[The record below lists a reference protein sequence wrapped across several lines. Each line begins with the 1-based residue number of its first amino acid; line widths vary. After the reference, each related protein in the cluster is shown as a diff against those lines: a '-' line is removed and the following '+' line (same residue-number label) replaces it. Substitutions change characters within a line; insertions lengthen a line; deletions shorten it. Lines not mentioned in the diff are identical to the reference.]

1 MVNIDALLSEWAYRC
16 EKGYPDMDSP
26 SDLRVLKTILK
37 EQGISL
43 PEFQEQVI
51 TEQEEKKKKVTAS
64 DIAKL
69 VQDMEKDGVL
79 KDKHLTFLNQYL
91 TSRPFKDTVDNF
103 LKTKNIDGDTLSKDE
118 TPAQDQ
124 LFKILQDEGQVE
136 EFTNYMKDPINL
148 SDLPKTGNL
157 FDEVKKA
164 SGLKDSTIQRILHL
178 KGTEGGRGVGK
189 AELFLSMFF
198 GDVKMRIVGKG
209 DLTWNNK
216 YLEVK
221 GSAAR
226 LGKRAVAWLGYKN
239 SILGKLAD
247 EYDKSDKALPSLI
260 ANLADE
266 VDPPTDLPK
275 LRDGIKEFAK
285 EAYSS
290 SDLIDKLVDGLS
302 DEDLKN
308 ENKIRKV
315 LTTLYYDS
323 YAKSENVEEFI
334 FVNTAMRT
342 LKDKTKT
349 FGRYNSRY
357 RLFGADEIE
366 NLINTNQM
374 TLSGTIATDD
384 LYPSLN
390 TI

>member
-1 MVNIDALLSEWAYRC
+1 MVNIDALLNEWAYRC

-26 SDLRVLKTILK
+26 SDLRILNAILK

-43 PEFQEQVI
+43 PEFQAQVI

-91 TSRPFKDTVDNF
+91 TSRPFKDTVDSF
-103 LKTKNIDGDTLSKDE
+103 LKTKNIDDDTLSKDE
-118 TPAQDQ
+118 TAAQDQ
-124 LFKILQDEGQVE
+124 IFKILQDEGQVE

-221 GSAAR
+221 GSDAR

-239 SILGKLAD
+239 SILGKLAN

-260 ANLADE
+260 SNLADE

-285 EAYSS
+285 EVYSS
-290 SDLIDKLVDGLS
+290 SDLTDKLVDGLS

-308 ENKIRKV
+308 ESKIRKV

-323 YAKSENVEEFI
+323 YAKSENVDDFI
-334 FVNTAMRT
+334 FVNTKMRK
-342 LKDKTKT
+342 KDGAST

-357 RLFGADEIE
+357 RVFGADEIE
-366 NLINTNQM
+366 NLINANQM
-374 TLSGTIATDD
+374 TLSGNMAVDD
-384 LYPSLN
+384 LYPTLR

>member
-1 MVNIDALLSEWAYRC
+1 MVNIDALLNEWAYRC

-26 SDLRVLKTILK
+26 SDLRILNAILK

-43 PEFQEQVI
+43 PEFQAQVI

-91 TSRPFKDTVDNF
+91 TSRPFKDTVDGF
-103 LKTKNIDGDTLSKDE
+103 LKTKNIDDNTLSKDE
-118 TPAQDQ
+118 TAAQDQ
-124 LFKILQDEGQVE
+124 IFKILQDEGQVE

-221 GSAAR
+221 GSDAR

-239 SILGKLAD
+239 SILGKLAN

-260 ANLADE
+260 SNLADE

-290 SDLIDKLVDGLS
+290 SDLTDKLVDGLS

-308 ENKIRKV
+308 ESKIRKV

-323 YAKSENVEEFI
+323 YAKSENVDDFI
-334 FVNTAMRT
+334 FVNTKMRK
-342 LKDKTKT
+342 KDGAST

-357 RLFGADEIE
+357 RVFGADEIE
-366 NLINTNQM
+366 NLINANQM
-374 TLSGTIATDD
+374 TLSGNMAVDD
-384 LYPSLN
+384 LYPTLR

>member
-16 EKGYPDMDSP
+16 KKGYPDMDSP
-26 SDLRVLKTILK
+26 SDLAILKSILK

-43 PEFQEQVI
+43 PEFQGQVI
-51 TEQEEKKKKVTAS
+51 VEKEEKKKKVTAS
-64 DIAKL
+64 DITKL
-69 VQDMEKDGVL
+69 VQNMEKDGVL

-103 LKTKNIDGDTLSKDE
+103 LKTKNIDDDTLSKDE

-266 VDPPTDLPK
+266 VDPPADLPK

-290 SDLIDKLVDGLS
+290 SDLTDKLVDGLS

-323 YAKSENVEEFI
+323 YAKSENVEDFI

>member
-1 MVNIDALLSEWAYRC
+1 MVNIDALLNEWAYRC

-26 SDLRVLKTILK
+26 SDLRILNAILK

-43 PEFQEQVI
+43 PEFQAQVI

-91 TSRPFKDTVDNF
+91 TSRPFKDTVDGF
-103 LKTKNIDGDTLSKDE
+103 LKTKNIDDNTLSKDE
-118 TPAQDQ
+118 TAAQDQ
-124 LFKILQDEGQVE
+124 IFKILQDEGQVE

-221 GSAAR
+221 GSDAR

-239 SILGKLAD
+239 SILGKLAN

-260 ANLADE
+260 SNLADE

-290 SDLIDKLVDGLS
+290 SDLTDKLVDGLS

-308 ENKIRKV
+308 ESKIRKV

-323 YAKSENVEEFI
+323 YAKSEDVDDFI
-334 FVNTAMRT
+334 FVNTKMRK
-342 LKDKTKT
+342 KDGAST

-357 RLFGADEIE
+357 RVFGADEIE
-366 NLINTNQM
+366 NLINANQM
-374 TLSGTIATDD
+374 TLSGNMAVDD
-384 LYPSLN
+384 LYPTLR